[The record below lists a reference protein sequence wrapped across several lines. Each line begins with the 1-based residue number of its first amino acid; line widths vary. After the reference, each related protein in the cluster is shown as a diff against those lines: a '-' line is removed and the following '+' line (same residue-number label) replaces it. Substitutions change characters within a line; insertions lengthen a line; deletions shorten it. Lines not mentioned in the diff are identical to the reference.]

1 MIKGVLLDV
10 DGTLVLSNE
19 AHTGSWID
27 ALAEA
32 GFTVSHDKVRGLVGM
47 GGDQLLPRVV
57 EGLDSETEPG
67 KHIAQRRS
75 EILKERYMGDIEA
88 APGARELAQ
97 RIQHAGLKLM
107 VASSASKDELGY
119 LLRIAHVEELI
130 HEATTKDDAPSSK
143 PAPDIVDA
151 ALKKIALP
159 VADVVMIGDTPYDI
173 ESAGK
178 ANVGV
183 IALRCGGFSDDTF
196 KGALAIY
203 DDPQDLAEHFDQSPL
218 GKK

>member
-10 DGTLVLSNE
+10 DGTLILSNE
-19 AHTGSWID
+19 AHTRSWVD

-32 GFTVSHDKVRGLVGM
+32 GFKVSHDRVRGLMGM

-57 EGLDSETEPG
+57 DGLDSETEPG
-67 KHIAQRRS
+67 KRISQRRS
-75 EILKERYMGDIEA
+75 EILKERYMHDIPA
-88 APGARELAQ
+88 APGARVLVQ
-97 RIQHAGLKLM
+97 SIQHAGLKLV
-107 VASSASKDELGY
+107 VASSASKDELPG
-119 LLRIAHVEELI
+119 LLRIAHVEDLI
-130 HEATTKDDAPSSK
+130 SEVTTKDDAPASK

-159 VADVVMIGDTPYDI
+159 VADVVMIGDAPYDI

-178 ANVGV
+178 AKVGV

-203 DDPQDLAEHFDQSPL
+203 DDPQDLTEHFDQSPL